1 MITRTHTFLENTS
14 AALNHEDITERA
26 YKLWLAAGEPYG
38 RDEEF
43 WLEAEH
49 YLWHLN
55 NQKKDTPTI
64 AALSAFSELMHG
76 ATPEKIKT
84 EKVSKAKVQPKRPAR
99 KINKSLERSL

>member
-1 MITRTHTFLENTS
+1 MIARTHAFLENTS
-14 AALNHEDITERA
+14 AASNHKDITEQA

-38 RDEEF
+38 RDKEF

-64 AALSAFSELMHG
+64 AALSALSELMHG
-76 ATPEKIKT
+76 TTKKKIT
-84 EKVSKAKVQPKRPAR
+84 NEKVSKAKVQRKRPAQ
-99 KINKSLERSL
+99 KTT